1 MGSEWGLGQDGFDRA
16 PGLTTVETVPSLTVL
31 RSLDDLGEAN
41 QKVIG
46 GDGAKA
52 EFADAWRIDNVGV
65 GRR

>member
-1 MGSEWGLGQDGFDRA
+1 MGSEWGLGQVGFDGA
-16 PGLTTVETVPSLTVL
+16 PGLTTVETVSSLTML

-41 QKVIG
+41 QKVVG

-52 EFADAWRIDNVGV
+52 KFTDAWRIDNVGV